1 MHEFFYRVFLA
12 FINPLYP
19 LFMLYGIDEW
29 IDQRSVGV
37 IGAYSQSSSEASSSR
52 GWTVQ
57 SSCSNVARISDD
69 MALPDSAVL
78 ILILRRGEGRAED
91 ARRLLSVW
99 LIQRLKGRALTVK
112 NMFCSDQYGP
122 EKHLTKQRV
131 ISLKVRQGL
140 VNGASW
146 GRTFKHCGFA
156 WSMGR
161 WFYWVNAIDTPRK
174 MDKTFYE
181 QRALVPLI
189 AQLLAWQAVAA
200 EIVFS
205 MRGAIRAQ
213 RFLSWTML

>member
-37 IGAYSQSSSEASSSR
+37 IGAYSQAWSEASSSR

-99 LIQRLKGRALTVK
+99 PGETSYKSKSDISQGESRLGKWGEL
-112 NMFCSDQYGP
+112 GP
-122 EKHLTKQRV
+122 DV
-131 ISLKVRQGL
+131 
-140 VNGASW
+140 
-146 GRTFKHCGFA
+146 
-156 WSMGR
+156 
-161 WFYWVNAIDTPRK
+161 
-174 MDKTFYE
+174 
-181 QRALVPLI
+181 
-189 AQLLAWQAVAA
+189 
-200 EIVFS
+200 
-205 MRGAIRAQ
+205 
-213 RFLSWTML
+213 

>member
-37 IGAYSQSSSEASSSR
+37 IGAYSQSSS
-52 GWTVQ
+52 
-57 SSCSNVARISDD
+57 SNVARISDD

-112 NMFCSDQYGP
+112 NMF
-122 EKHLTKQRV
+122 
-131 ISLKVRQGL
+131 
-140 VNGASW
+140 
-146 GRTFKHCGFA
+146 
-156 WSMGR
+156 
-161 WFYWVNAIDTPRK
+161 
-174 MDKTFYE
+174 
-181 QRALVPLI
+181 
-189 AQLLAWQAVAA
+189 
-200 EIVFS
+200 
-205 MRGAIRAQ
+205 
-213 RFLSWTML
+213 

>member
-1 MHEFFYRVFLA
+1 MPALKGVVWEWRKYFRSYVSQHRHFDHKTAPLIFLQTSSLLDTDFAWSGLIKTLHFMSSLILFFDRPFKLLLRLTFNIKAHCMHDFFYRVFLA

-37 IGAYSQSSSEASSSR
+37 IGAYSQSCSEASSSR

-112 NMFCSDQYGP
+112 NMF
-122 EKHLTKQRV
+122 
-131 ISLKVRQGL
+131 
-140 VNGASW
+140 
-146 GRTFKHCGFA
+146 
-156 WSMGR
+156 
-161 WFYWVNAIDTPRK
+161 
-174 MDKTFYE
+174 
-181 QRALVPLI
+181 
-189 AQLLAWQAVAA
+189 
-200 EIVFS
+200 
-205 MRGAIRAQ
+205 
-213 RFLSWTML
+213 